1 MTITIVQLDP
11 EDNIPNG
18 FASCEMRH
26 LMVLFTPRGR
36 HTERLRS
43 GVVPAHLSPS
53 HRGSD
58 AVTTCGPFVSRVKA
72 PPGRH
77 VDDLAHQ
84 ARTLTCLVPV
94 LVAWCRVGGFRWI
107 GGGGVGVVGH

>member
-1 MTITIVQLDP
+1 
-11 EDNIPNG
+11 
-18 FASCEMRH
+18 
-26 LMVLFTPRGR
+26 MVLFTPRGR

-58 AVTTCGPFVSRVKA
+58 AVTTCGPFVSLVKA

-107 GGGGVGVVGH
+107 GGGGVGVGVVFVVVVVGFVGCWFFCFCGWVCFWVF